1 MPFKMSYKVFEDI
14 NTTQETFRSLA
25 RTQFKEV
32 KSAYK
37 VKRMMEELDKE
48 YNEFLKMKAEV
59 QKECK
64 WEKPPEKTAP
74 SDWKPKLIN
83 EKEIKEKIDSLLDTE
98 VDMKWGPMT
107 LEEIEA
113 VKPTAMQLNVL
124 EKLADPTV
132 FDSLQA

>member
-59 QKECK
+59 QKECD
-64 WEKPPEKTAP
+64 WEKVPEDEKRQ
-74 SDWKPKLIN
+74 PKLLN
-83 EKEIKEKIDSLLDTE
+83 EDVIKGKISSLLDTE